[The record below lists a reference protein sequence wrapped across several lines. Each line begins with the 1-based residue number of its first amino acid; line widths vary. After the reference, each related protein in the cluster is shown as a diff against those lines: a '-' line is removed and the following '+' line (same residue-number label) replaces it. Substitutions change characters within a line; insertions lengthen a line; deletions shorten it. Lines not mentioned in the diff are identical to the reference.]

1 MFETVTIFAFLATFV
16 GIAIHWVATPAGG
29 SRNVIRGAVHAMSL
43 LLIEQRSSLLGAL
56 KKVCY
61 LVAAVCFVVLA
72 ITGFYPVLV
81 QGKHISGYLMMI
93 HATFAPIFA
102 LCVAILAVTWAGSN
116 RFTAD
121 DCPWMSRLLRRV
133 TRLQI
138 ATDDRPWRCSLVLYK
153 AAFWLLLFLT
163 LPLVLSIVVS
173 MFHLLGTPWQ
183 HSTLAIHRWIG
194 MVFVI
199 VAIIHTY
206 LAIRLRMA
214 NAI

>member
-1 MFETVTIFAFLATFV
+1 MFETVSIFAFLATFV
-16 GIAIHWVATPAGG
+16 GIAVHWVATPAGG
-29 SRNVIRGAVHAMSL
+29 SRSVIQGGVHTLSL

-56 KKVCY
+56 KKLCY

-81 QGKHISGYLMMI
+81 KGEHISGFLMMI

-102 LCVAILAVTWAGSN
+102 LCMAILGITWAGGN
-116 RFTAD
+116 RFTAA
-121 DCPWMSRLLRRV
+121 DCPWMSRLLRRF
-133 TRLQI
+133 TRLQV
-138 ATDDRPWRCSLVLYK
+138 AADNRSWRCSLVLYK
-153 AAFWLLLFLT
+153 AAFWALLFLT
-163 LPLVLSIVVS
+163 LPLVLSIVIS
-173 MFHLLGTPWQ
+173 MFHILGTDWQ
-183 HSTLAIHRWIG
+183 RITLSLHRWVG

-206 LAIRLRMA
+206 LAVRLRMA

>member
-1 MFETVTIFAFLATFV
+1 MFETVSILAFVATFA
-16 GIAIHWVATPAGG
+16 GIAVHWVATPAGG
-29 SRNVIRGAVHAMSL
+29 SRSVIRGWVHVMSL

-56 KKVCY
+56 KKLCY

-72 ITGFYPVLV
+72 ITGFYPVLI
-81 QGKHISGYLMMI
+81 QGKHISGFLMMI
-93 HATFAPIFA
+93 HATFAPVFA
-102 LCVAILAVTWAGSN
+102 LCMAILAITWAGGN

-138 ATDDRPWRCSLVLYK
+138 AADDRPCRWSLVLYK
-153 AAFWLLLFLT
+153 AVFWLLLFLM

-183 HSTLAIHRWIG
+183 HTTLAIHRWIG

-199 VAIIHTY
+199 VGIIHTY

-214 NAI
+214 NAV